1 MASFEQVSAD
11 LPEQHA
17 ALPSLLSAVDDL
29 EEQQDA
35 ADLPQASFP
44 PLSAVFEE
52 QHAAPLDLS
61 SLPLLFV
68 ALSAAVAAL
77 PPSATLFALEPAS
90 LVCATSV
97 VVLSL
102 VLAVV

>member
-29 EEQQDA
+29 EEQHDA

-52 QHAAPLDLS
+52 QQAAPFVLS
-61 SLPLLFV
+61 LLPLLFV

-102 VLAVV
+102 VLAAV

>member
-1 MASFEQVSAD
+1 MSAAF
-11 LPEQHA
+11 PEQHA

-29 EEQQDA
+29 EEQHDA

-44 PLSAVFEE
+44 PLSAVLEE
-52 QHAAPLDLS
+52 QQAAPLVLS
-61 SLPLLFV
+61 LDPLLFD

-102 VLAVV
+102 VLAAV

>member
-11 LPEQHA
+11 FPEQHA

-35 ADLPQASFP
+35 ADLPEASFP

-52 QHAAPLDLS
+52 QHAAPFDLS
-61 SLPLLFV
+61 LLPLLFV

-77 PPSATLFALEPAS
+77 PPSATLLALEPAS

-97 VVLSL
+97 VVLSF
-102 VLAVV
+102 VLAAV